1 MGKARLIYCF
11 NVFIEKSYECL
22 VELDK
27 FSSLHLPE
35 KLSKICRIVI
45 MFRYIS
51 EFIFTIWCK

>member
-1 MGKARLIYCF
+1 MSKARLIYCF

-35 KLSKICRIVI
+35 RFAKVCRIAIVS
-45 MFRYIS
+45 RYIF
-51 EFIFTIWCK
+51 EFAFNIR